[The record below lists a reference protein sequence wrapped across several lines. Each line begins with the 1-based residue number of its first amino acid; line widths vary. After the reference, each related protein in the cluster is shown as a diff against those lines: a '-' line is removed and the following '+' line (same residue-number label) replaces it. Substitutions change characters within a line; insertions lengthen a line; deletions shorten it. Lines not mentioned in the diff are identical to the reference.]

1 MLIKMK
7 SEYLQSFWSL
17 KNSCMGII
25 LVICTGCSTV
35 AINSVDQKTTDEQ
48 TETIMVGEVPI
59 PPSSF
64 IDEENTIVLGTGKNW
79 MGRLIIKT
87 PMNSQDSFS
96 FLINEFPK
104 AGWTVLSTIKA
115 KKSTLVF
122 TKDNRFVNVSI
133 ESMMLNTK
141 YKSLIEL
148 TAIPKSEDLE
158 KPVLPAKMNK

>member
-59 PPSSF
+59 PQARLLMKKIRSYLEPVRTGWGGSS
-64 IDEENTIVLGTGKNW
+64 LKH
-79 MGRLIIKT
+79 
-87 PMNSQDSFS
+87 Q
-96 FLINEFPK
+96 
-104 AGWTVLSTIKA
+104 
-115 KKSTLVF
+115 
-122 TKDNRFVNVSI
+122 
-133 ESMMLNTK
+133 
-141 YKSLIEL
+141 
-148 TAIPKSEDLE
+148 
-158 KPVLPAKMNK
+158 